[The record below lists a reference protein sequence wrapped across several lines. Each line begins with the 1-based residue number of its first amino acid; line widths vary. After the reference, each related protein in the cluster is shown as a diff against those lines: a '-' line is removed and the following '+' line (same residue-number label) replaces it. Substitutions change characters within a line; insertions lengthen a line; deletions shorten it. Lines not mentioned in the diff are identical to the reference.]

1 MVADVQMLI
10 TVLCMPW
17 QIIQQPAVLKKVSLH
32 VFNMKQVMHLYFSMD
47 FLVHNVCLCAFMEDC
62 FEFVLKIHV
71 VVLNQ

>member
-1 MVADVQMLI
+1 
-10 TVLCMPW
+10 MPW
-17 QIIQQPAVLKKVSLH
+17 QIIQQPAVLKKVWLH

-47 FLVHNVCLCAFMEDC
+47 FMVHNVCLCIMYVKDC